1 MHWINNWHR
10 VWNQFW
16 FDPQTAT
23 TLAIIRWLTGCMVF
37 YNHLVW
43 SLGMRTFLS
52 SQAALP
58 NDYRGELLPSGQFA
72 WSHFD
77 GSDSDLWLWGSHI
90 AGLIV
95 IAMWTVGFKT
105 RWTGWLTAALVISYA
120 NRATGALFGFD
131 QIATFLCLYL
141 AISRCGDALS
151 VDAKLAVPA
160 VGESGQGRAVANRIA
175 TRLIQI
181 HLCIVYAFAGLG
193 KLGGEYWLNGEAVW
207 GALASYEYQSI
218 DMTWLAGHM
227 TLIAAMTL
235 VSLFWEVTYAALI
248 WPKLTRPIVLTIAV
262 FVHIGIGAAM
272 GMMTFGLIMLVANL
286 AFIEPQWWPIGRA
299 GKQPETPIPSSG
311 EVQTSAQT

>member
-1 MHWINNWHR
+1 MNGWLNEWR
-10 VWNQFW
+10 SAWNRFW
-16 FDPQTAT
+16 FEPQAPK

-43 SLGMRTFLS
+43 SLGMSTFLGS
-52 SQAALP
+52 RAALP
-58 NDYRGELLPSGQFA
+58 KGYRSDLLFDGSFA

-77 GSDSDLWLWGSHI
+77 WSDSSIWLWGSHV

-95 IAMWTVGFKT
+95 IALWTVGFKT

-131 QIATFLCLYL
+131 QIAAFLCLYL

-151 VDAKLAVPA
+151 WDSWRRKKSGLR
-160 VGESGQGRAVANRIA
+160 SGQGRAVSNRIA

-181 HLCIVYAFAGLG
+181 HLCIVYLFAGLG

-207 GALASYEYQSI
+207 GALGSYEYQSL

-235 VSLFWEVTYAALI
+235 VSLIWEVSYAALI

-262 FVHIGIGAAM
+262 FVHVGIGAAM

-286 AFIEPQWWPIGRA
+286 AFIEPGWWPFASTENRTA
-299 GKQPETPIPSSG
+299 KPVESR
-311 EVQTSAQT
+311 

>member
-1 MHWINNWHR
+1 MNRWLNEWTSA
-10 VWNQFW
+10 WNQFW
-16 FDPQTAT
+16 FTPQTPH

-43 SLGMRTFLS
+43 SLGMETFLG

-58 NDYRGELLPSGQFA
+58 NLYRSQLLFDGSWA

-77 GSDSDLWLWGSHI
+77 WSDSAWWLWSSHVI
-90 AGLIV
+90 GLIV

-141 AISRCGDALS
+141 AISRCGDVLS
-151 VDAKLAVPA
+151 LDARLNADRS
-160 VGESGQGRAVANRIA
+160 GEQPNAGQGRAVANRIA

-181 HLCIVYAFAGLG
+181 HLCIVYLFAGLG

-207 GALASYEYQSI
+207 GALASYEYQSLN
-218 DMTWLAGHM
+218 MTWLAGHM
-227 TLIAAMTL
+227 TVIAIMTL
-235 VSLFWEVTYAALI
+235 VSLTWEVTYAALI
-248 WPKLTRPIVLTIAV
+248 WPRLTRPIVLAV
-262 FVHIGIGAAM
+262 AVMVHVGIGVVM
-272 GMMTFGLIMLVANL
+272 GMMTFGLIMLVVNL
-286 AFIEPQWWPIGRA
+286 AFIEPEWWPFTCA
-299 GKQPETPIPSSG
+299 KSG
-311 EVQTSAQT
+311 TTKLVER